1 MTRQEKQEKTEQTG
15 KVWLVGA
22 GPGDAGLLTLKGAQ
36 VLEQAQVV
44 VYDSLVGDGVLAMIP
59 SGAETI
65 NVGKRAETTQC
76 LRSRS
81 IRCCWNRRREGAAS
95 CG

>member
-36 VLEQAQVV
+36 VLELAA
-44 VYDSLVGDGVLAMIP
+44 LVCVD
-59 SGAETI
+59 
-65 NVGKRAETTQC
+65 
-76 LRSRS
+76 
-81 IRCCWNRRREGAAS
+81 
-95 CG
+95 